1 MNIIIV
7 GIVLFVTL
15 VFVIEMSIYAYNII
29 GNPDRGKTRKRLRL
43 LSLSRYHDEI
53 PDIVKK
59 RLLSEIPLFNRLL
72 YHVPGVR
79 PFERLI
85 RQADSQYPPGFF
97 ILLMVILAQVGFLAS
112 AIMIKTTT
120 IALMAGFLS
129 GILPLM
135 YLRYKK
141 KRRMDKFTVQ
151 LPDALDLIARS
162 MKAGQAFTMGIGIV
176 AEEFDDPLGT
186 EFHETLEEVNFGMSV
201 ENAMRSLADRVD
213 APDLK
218 YFAVSV
224 ILQRETGGNLAE
236 IIESIAYLIRERFKL
251 RGKIRSLSAEGRL
264 SGLILVALPF
274 AIAVAFRFVRPDY
287 IETLFIEPAGK
298 IMLTISAVM
307 MAIGILLIRKIV
319 NIKI

>member
-15 VFVIEMSIYAYNII
+15 VFVIEMSLYAYNII
-29 GNPDRGKTRKRLRL
+29 GNPDRGKARKRLRL

-59 RLLSEIPLFNRLL
+59 RLLSEIPPFNRFL

-85 RQADSQYPPGFF
+85 GQADSQYPPGFF
-97 ILLMVILAQVGFLAS
+97 ILLMVILAQIGFLTS
-112 AIMIKTTT
+112 AIMSKNTI

-129 GILPLM
+129 ALLPLI
-135 YLRYKK
+135 YLRFKK
-141 KRRMDKFTVQ
+141 KRRMNKFTEQ

-162 MKAGQAFTMGIGIV
+162 MKAGQAFTMGISIV
-176 AEEFDDPLGT
+176 AEEFDAPLGT
-186 EFHETLEEVNFGMSV
+186 EFHETLEEINFGMSV
-201 ENAMRSLADRVD
+201 ENAMRSLADRID

-236 IIESIAYLIRERFKL
+236 IIENIAHLIRERFKL
-251 RGKIRSLSAEGRL
+251 RGKIRTLSAEGRL
-264 SGLILVALPF
+264 SGIILVALPF
-274 AIAVAFRFVRPDY
+274 VIAAAFRFVNPDY
-287 IETLFIEPAGK
+287 IDTLFIEPVGK
-298 IMLTISAVM
+298 IMLSVSAVM
-307 MAIGILLIRKIV
+307 MVIGIFLIRKIV